1 MATETEKLYNDQ
13 TGTATSPAAATPTSQ
28 VMTGN
33 QSLDNYN
40 TGRVNQ
46 INQMYDSQRDAAL
59 GQLESAHNRTMSDA
73 QAAYDKITP
82 KYQESRNAVGA
93 EYERQRRNN
102 NLQAQANGLNTG
114 ANSQMQLAAS
124 SVYQQNQA
132 GLHKA
137 ENEALNE
144 SNRQMVTL
152 KEQYE
157 ADVQDAIAKNDAQRA
172 AALLN
177 EYGQQYDRMQ
187 SEAKQLAAYG
197 DFSLYAQLY
206 GQQAADGMQRS
217 WDLQNP
223 ALAYALGRLS
233 AQDYFKLTGRYPPG
247 SPEAQA
253 QAEASGGSSRGGG
266 YYGGGEPTE
275 TNKIDTTYT
284 GVKNALAAGYTYD
297 DIIAAANNEGL
308 AQQQYQLAT
317 GQKQS
322 TIAPASGGARGIGG
336 ATKKATTSNNQQT
349 TPTNPAST
357 QPTVKNNLDPLTIAN
372 RGLSG
377 T

>member
-1 MATETEKLYNDQ
+1 MATETEKLYNEQ
-13 TGTATSPAAATPTSQ
+13 TGTATSPAAATTGTSQ
-28 VMTGN
+28 ITTGN
-33 QSLDNYN
+33 QTLDTYN

-59 GQLESAHNRTMSDA
+59 GSLEAAHNRTMSDA

-82 KYQESRNAVGA
+82 QYQEARNASGA

-132 GLHKA
+132 GLQKA

-275 TNKIDTTYT
+275 SNRVTLAGLYAAEANPLNSEKDILAAIEASDNPEEGKQLYHQVMQ
-284 GVKNALAAGYTYD
+284 GQLAAGEAMQRRGASSSSQT
-297 DIIAAANNEGL
+297 
-308 AQQQYQLAT
+308 T
-317 GQKQS
+317 GTTRASSTTTQS
-322 TIAPASGGARGIGG
+322 T
-336 ATKKATTSNNQQT
+336 T
-349 TPTNPAST
+349 T
-357 QPTVKNNLDPLTIAN
+357 QPTKKDEPV
-372 RGLSG
+372 RGWG
-377 T
+377 EAT

>member
-1 MATETEKLYNDQ
+1 MATETEKLYNESA
-13 TGTATSPAAATPTSQ
+13 GTATSPATSTT
-28 VMTGN
+28 VATGN
-33 QSLDNYN
+33 ASLDNYN
-40 TGRVNQ
+40 NNRVDQ

-59 GQLESAHNRTMSDA
+59 GSLEAAHNRTMSDA

-82 KYQESRNAVGA
+82 QYQEARNASGA

-132 GLHKA
+132 GLQKA

-157 ADVQDAIAKNDAQRA
+157 SDVQDAIAKNDAQRA

-177 EYGQQYDRMQ
+177 EYGQQYERTQ

-206 GQQAADGMQRS
+206 GQEAANGMQRS

-223 ALAYALGRLS
+223 ALAYALGRLT
-233 AQDYFKLTGRYPPG
+233 AEDYFKLTGKYPPG

-253 QAEASGGSSRGGG
+253 QAEASGGSGRSYGG
-266 YYGGGEPTE
+266 YGGGGEPTE
-275 TNKIDTTYT
+275 TGKIDTTYT

-297 DIIAAANNEGL
+297 DIVAAANNEGL

-322 TIAPASGGARGIGG
+322 TIAPSSGGARGVAGALKSSKGTTNSAPKEEDNNPPYYYNPNKGG
-336 ATKKATTSNNQQT
+336 
-349 TPTNPAST
+349 
-357 QPTVKNNLDPLTIAN
+357 VI
-372 RGLSG
+372 
-377 T
+377 